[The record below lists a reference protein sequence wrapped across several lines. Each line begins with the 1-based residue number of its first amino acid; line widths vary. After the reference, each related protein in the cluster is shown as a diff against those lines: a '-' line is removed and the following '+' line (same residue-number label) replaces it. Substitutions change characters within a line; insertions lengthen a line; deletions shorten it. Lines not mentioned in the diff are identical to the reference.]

1 MGMFSNPKNQNEEVR
16 IAVLEE
22 KVTSYEQISREM
34 LEKLEV
40 AVDKIN
46 ETNQNISK
54 MLIRHE
60 ERLEQSTASD
70 AAILKLLEDTKE
82 DIWED
87 LEDKKEAIKGL
98 NKRMD
103 EISKFKWI
111 LAGVLLVVGIVAGQ
125 VNVLE
130 SLFPPPSAIHSSK

>member
-1 MGMFSNPKNQNEEVR
+1 MGMFSSPKNQNEEVR

-70 AAILKLLEDTKE
+70 AAILKLLETSKNDLWDEMKE
-82 DIWED
+82 KQKSID
-87 LEDKKEAIKGL
+87 GL

-111 LAGVLLVVGIVAGQ
+111 LAGVLLVVGVVAGQ

>member
-1 MGMFSNPKNQNEEVR
+1 MSVFSNSKNQREEVR

-22 KVTSYEQISREM
+22 KITTYEHISKEM

-60 ERLEQSTASD
+60 ERLDQSTASD

-87 LEDKKEAIKGL
+87 LQDKKEVIKSL
-98 NKRMD
+98 SKRMD

-111 LAGVLLVVGIVAGQ
+111 LAGILLVVGIVAGQ
-125 VNVLE
+125 INVLE
-130 SLFPPPSAIHSSK
+130 SFMPSPSAMTSGK

>member
-1 MGMFSNPKNQNEEVR
+1 MASFSRNNDREVK

-22 KVTSYEQISREM
+22 KITSYEQVSKEM

-54 MLIRHE
+54 ILVRHE

-70 AAILKLLEDTKE
+70 AAILKLLEDAKD

-87 LEDKKEAIKGL
+87 LDEKKKKINDI
-98 NKRMD
+98 NKRID
-103 EISKFKWI
+103 DLSKFKWVI
-111 LAGVLLVVGIVAGQ
+111 AGILLVVGIIAGQ
-125 VNVLE
+125 INVIE
-130 SLFPPPSAIHSSK
+130 SIFPQPPSLHSN

>member
-1 MGMFSNPKNQNEEVR
+1 MGMFSSPKNQNEEVR

-70 AAILKLLEDTKE
+70 AAILKLLETSKDDLWDEMKE
-82 DIWED
+82 KQKSID
-87 LEDKKEAIKGL
+87 GL

-111 LAGVLLVVGIVAGQ
+111 LAGVLLVVGVVAGQ

>member
-1 MGMFSNPKNQNEEVR
+1 MGMFSSPKNQNEEVR

-54 MLIRHE
+54 MLVRHE

-130 SLFPPPSAIHSSK
+130 SLFPSPSAIHSSK

>member
-1 MGMFSNPKNQNEEVR
+1 MGMFSNPRNQNEEVR

-22 KVTSYEQISREM
+22 KVISYEQISREM

-70 AAILKLLEDTKE
+70 AAILKLLETSKD
-82 DIWED
+82 DIWDEM
-87 LEDKKEAIKGL
+87 KEKQKSIDSL

-111 LAGVLLVVGIVAGQ
+111 LAGVLLVVGVIAGQ

-130 SLFPPPSAIHSSK
+130 SFFPSPSAIHSNK

>member
-70 AAILKLLEDTKE
+70 AAILKLLETSKDDLWDEMKE
-82 DIWED
+82 KQKSIN
-87 LEDKKEAIKGL
+87 GL

-111 LAGVLLVVGIVAGQ
+111 LAGVLLVVGVVAGQ

-130 SLFPPPSAIHSSK
+130 SLFPSPSAIHSSK

>member
-1 MGMFSNPKNQNEEVR
+1 MGMFSNPRNQNEEVR

-22 KVTSYEQISREM
+22 KVISYEQISREM

-70 AAILKLLEDTKE
+70 AAIIKLLETSKD
-82 DIWED
+82 DIWDEM
-87 LEDKKEAIKGL
+87 KEKQKSIDSL
-98 NKRMD
+98 NRRLD

-111 LAGVLLVVGIVAGQ
+111 LAGVLLVVGVIAGQ

-130 SLFPPPSAIHSSK
+130 SFFPSPSAIHSSK

>member
-22 KVTSYEQISREM
+22 KVISYEQISREM

-70 AAILKLLEDTKE
+70 AAIIKLLETSKD
-82 DIWED
+82 DIWDEM
-87 LEDKKEAIKGL
+87 KEKQKSIDSL
-98 NKRMD
+98 NRRLD

-111 LAGVLLVVGIVAGQ
+111 LAGVLLVVGVIAGQ

-130 SLFPPPSAIHSSK
+130 SFFPSPSAIHSSK

>member
-1 MGMFSNPKNQNEEVR
+1 MSVFSNSKNHGEEVR

-22 KVTSYEQISREM
+22 KITTYEHISREM

-60 ERLEQSTASD
+60 ERLDQSTASD

-87 LEDKKEAIKGL
+87 LQDKKEIIKSL
-98 NKRMD
+98 TKRMD

-111 LAGVLLVVGIVAGQ
+111 LAGILLVVGIVAGQ

-130 SLFPPPSAIHSSK
+130 SLMPSPPAMTSEK

>member
-1 MGMFSNPKNQNEEVR
+1 MSVFSNSKNQREEVR

-22 KVTSYEQISREM
+22 KITTYEHISREM

-60 ERLEQSTASD
+60 ERLDQSTASD

-87 LEDKKEAIKGL
+87 LQDKKEVIKSL
-98 NKRMD
+98 SKRMD

-111 LAGVLLVVGIVAGQ
+111 LAGILLVVGIVAGQ
-125 VNVLE
+125 INVLE
-130 SLFPPPSAIHSSK
+130 SLMPSPSAMTSGK

>member
-1 MGMFSNPKNQNEEVR
+1 MSVFSNSKNQREEVR

-22 KVTSYEQISREM
+22 KITTYEHISREM

-60 ERLEQSTASD
+60 ERLDQSTASD

-87 LEDKKEAIKGL
+87 LDEKKEVIKSL
-98 NKRMD
+98 SKRMD

-111 LAGVLLVVGIVAGQ
+111 LAGILLVVGIVAGQ

-130 SLFPPPSAIHSSK
+130 SLMPSPSAMTSGK

>member
-1 MGMFSNPKNQNEEVR
+1 VSVFSNSKNQREEVR

-22 KVTSYEQISREM
+22 KITTYEHISREM

-60 ERLEQSTASD
+60 ERLDQSTASD

-87 LEDKKEAIKGL
+87 LEEKKEVIKSL
-98 NKRMD
+98 SKRMD

-111 LAGVLLVVGIVAGQ
+111 LAGILLVVGIVAGQ

-130 SLFPPPSAIHSSK
+130 SLMPSPSAMTSGK